1 MLPDEME
8 GSLAP
13 EGLPFLP
20 IHPCVY
26 SRRTRLRAYT
36 RHGARRTASFAT
48 TIGFARV
55 ISDRGGP
62 APILWGW
69 AEVVGSP
76 PRSKEDSD
84 LDARRPVYVASLDW
98 PWPRLPP
105 SIIPATS
112 LAVACFATVTDVVV
126 YACMP
131 CSMSDWRAYVLRL
144 LRDIMFSVPC
154 ICI

>member
-1 MLPDEME
+1 MGKNERRE
-8 GSLAP
+8 
-13 EGLPFLP
+13 
-20 IHPCVY
+20 
-26 SRRTRLRAYT
+26 RTRAPIEERTKEGAPLRESL
-36 RHGARRTASFAT
+36 HGRFSPSRNAPVPEPGLFMH
-48 TIGFARV
+48 ARV
-55 ISDRGGP
+55 TLDRGGP

-76 PRSKEDSD
+76 PRSREDSD
-84 LDARRPVYVASLDW
+84 LDARRPVYIASLDW